1 MTEKIKFDP
10 GFNQYVQSFSVNIG
24 YIYGEF
30 KRFKNFSQKQ
40 FQFQRFYATIRTIL
54 EKQIAFSLGCML
66 WAVYI
71 KAQPSSEIEGNHN
84 LGLEIPQEEYCSETD
99 FTINYLVQ
107 LPKDT
112 EYYLH
117 LAYQPPEIYS
127 KIMNKYKEFIV
138 LNNGFAN
145 TKTNDDVKL
154 PELKSVSEDD
164 LKKIKET
171 VDEVVLSGEIAKLL
185 ELADLIIA

>member
-1 MTEKIKFDP
+1 MAETIKFDP
-10 GFNQYVQSFSVNIG
+10 GFNQYIQSFSVNIG
-24 YIYGEF
+24 YIYNEF

-71 KAQPSSEIEGNHN
+71 KAQPTAELEGNHN
-84 LGLEIPQEEYCSETD
+84 TGTEIPQEEYCSETD
-99 FTINYLVQ
+99 FTINYLNQ

-117 LAYQPPEIYS
+117 LAYQPPESYS

-138 LNNGFAN
+138 LNNGFVN

-154 PELKSVSEDD
+154 PELKSVSDED

-171 VDEVVLSGEIAKLL
+171 IDEVVLSGDIPKLL
-185 ELADLIIA
+185 ELADLIID

>member
-10 GFNQYVQSFSVNIG
+10 GFNQYVQSFTVNIG

-71 KAQPSSEIEGNHN
+71 KAQPTAEIEGNHN
-84 LGLEIPQEEYCSETD
+84 LGTEISQEDYCKETD
-99 FTINYLVQ
+99 FTINYLDQ
-107 LPKDT
+107 IPKDT

-117 LAYQPPEIYS
+117 LAYQPPESYY

-138 LNNGFAN
+138 LNDGFVN

-171 VDEVVLSGEIAKLL
+171 IDEAISSGELAKMLDI
-185 ELADLIIA
+185 ADLIID